1 MLLTTALAALLVATS
16 LGALVNPS
24 SAGND
29 GHGSGFVAISAS
41 YPNAIAAG
49 DTLWASIINDQ
60 NTTITVSSVS
70 GGGTWSKACAET
82 DSFSHEEIWYAPNV
96 SAQASGVTV
105 TAMVSGGSNGVYLFI
120 HEVKNVRQTSPVDT
134 ASCIGT
140 TGNNVSAYTTGNTTY
155 SGNNDWV
162 VSALGVTSNT
172 INAGTGYTLQ
182 STPQSGNLHA
192 VDEAGAIAPG
202 VRTTTFTGSTV
213 IYDYSIVAVGF
224 LPPTSTSSGSQGF
237 IF

>member
-1 MLLTTALAALLVATS
+1 MF
-16 LGALVNPS
+16 GDPS

-29 GHGSGFVAISAS
+29 GYGSGFGTISAS

-96 SAQASGVTV
+96 SAQSSGVTV
-105 TAMVSGGSNGVYLFI
+105 TATMSSGSSGIYLFI
-120 HEVKNVRQTSPVDT
+120 HEVKNVKLTSPVDT

-140 TGNNVSAYTTGNTTY
+140 TGNNVSTYTTGNTTY

-162 VSALGVTSNT
+162 VSALGVTTST
-172 INAGTGYTLQ
+172 IYAGTGYTLQ
-182 STPQSGNLHA
+182 SPTLSGNLHA
-192 VDEAGAIAPG
+192 TDEAGAIAPG
-202 VRTTTFTGSTV
+202 LQATTFTGGTV
-213 IYDYSIVAVGF
+213 IYGYSIVAVGF
-224 LPPTSTSSGSQGF
+224 FPIAPLLPCTIAILGAG
-237 IF
+237 IC